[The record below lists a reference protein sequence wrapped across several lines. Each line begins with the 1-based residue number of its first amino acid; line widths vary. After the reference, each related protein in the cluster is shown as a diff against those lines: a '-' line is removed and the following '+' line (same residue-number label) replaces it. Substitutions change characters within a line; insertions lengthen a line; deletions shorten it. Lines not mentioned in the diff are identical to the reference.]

1 MHALYLVATPIGN
14 MEDITLRALRVLEEV
29 DLIAAE
35 DTRTTQ
41 KLLRAHNIS
50 TKVTSYFEGNKKLKT
65 PQLIKRLETQSVAVV
80 SEAGMP
86 VLSDPG
92 YELIAAAIDR
102 GIRIVPIPGP
112 SAITT
117 ALVVS
122 GLPADQFLFLGFLP
136 RKAQHRRN
144 FLTKLQSS
152 PHTLVVFEA
161 PHRLRKSLQDILTI
175 LGDRN
180 LAVARE
186 MTKAFE
192 EIFRGTVSES
202 IEYFQVCRGEFT
214 LIIGGSQTERETRSL
229 TLVEQRL
236 LELRAS
242 GISPT
247 KAVTQTAREVG
258 MRRAEVYETWIHLD

>member
-1 MHALYLVATPIGN
+1 MRTLYVVATPIGN
-14 MEDITLRALRVLEEV
+14 MEDVTLRALRVLGEV

-50 TKVTSYFEGNKKLKT
+50 TRVTSYFEGNKALKT
-65 PQLIKRLETQSVAVV
+65 PQIIKRLETQNVAIV
-80 SEAGMP
+80 SEAGIP

-92 YELIAAAIDR
+92 YELITAAINL
-102 GIRIVPIPGP
+102 GIKVIPVPGA

-117 ALVVS
+117 ALVAS
-122 GLPADQFLFLGFLP
+122 GLPVDQFLFLGFLP

-144 FLTKLQSS
+144 FLGKFQSS

-161 PHRLRKSLQDILTI
+161 PHRLRKSLHDILAI
-175 LGDRN
+175 LGDRT

-214 LIIGGSQTERETRSL
+214 LIISGAQTEPVARDMNS
-229 TLVEQRL
+229 VEERL

-247 KAVTQTAREVG
+247 KAVTQTAHEIG
-258 MRRAEVYETWIHLD
+258 IRRSEVYETWIRLD

>member
-1 MHALYLVATPIGN
+1 MHTLYLVATPIGN
-14 MEDITLRALRVLEEV
+14 MEDVTLRALRVLGEV

-50 TKVTSYFEGNKKLKT
+50 TKVTSYFEGNKEVKT
-65 PQLIKRLETQSVAVV
+65 PQIIKRLEFQDVAIV

-86 VLSDPG
+86 ALSDPG

-102 GIRIVPIPGP
+102 GIRVVPVPGA

-122 GLPADQFLFLGFLP
+122 GLPTDQFLFLGFLP
-136 RKAQHRRN
+136 RKAHHRRN
-144 FLTKLQSS
+144 FLGKIQSS

-161 PHRLRKSLQDILTI
+161 PHRLRKSLHDILAI
-175 LGDRN
+175 LGDRP
-180 LAVARE
+180 LAVGRE
-186 MTKAFE
+186 MTKVFE

-214 LIIGGSQTERETRSL
+214 LIISGAQPETETRPPN
-229 TLVEQRL
+229 LVEDRL
-236 LELRAS
+236 LELRAD

-247 KAVTQTAREVG
+247 KAVTQIAREIG
-258 MRRAEVYETWIHLD
+258 IRRAEVYETWIHLD